1 MADYSGIAAAR
12 AVATNGKAEKS
23 GDDEILATAR
33 QRLDMAEHT
42 IDTRLRD
49 EKNTHWEKGTQS
61 SHSLPHRQNFS
72 SKGQT
77 GQEICRP
84 NH

>member
-33 QRLDMAEHT
+33 QRLHGPLHQ
-42 IDTRLRD
+42 RLAAYRQQRLGGLVG
-49 EKNTHWEKGTQS
+49 EWAHALTATG
-61 SHSLPHRQNFS
+61 RQNQ
-72 SKGQT
+72 GA
-77 GQEICRP
+77 GLGRVVW
-84 NH
+84 